1 MLLRR
6 HLLIVACCLYSLKKH
21 AKNISSFKGKDKD
34 VKHLFVRVL
43 VICMLLPSEEY
54 LLRSFI
60 FQSGYSLF
68 AIELSEF
75 LIYFGY

>member
-34 VKHLFVRVL
+34 VKHLFVHVL
-43 VICMLLPSEEY
+43 AICMLLHSEEY
-54 LLRSFI
+54 LLI
-60 FQSGYSLF
+60 FQSGYSLS

-75 LIYFGY
+75 LIYLGY